1 MNLTIGSVFSG
12 IGGLELGL
20 EWAGLGPVVWQIE
33 QSEYCRSVLARHWPN
48 ATRYTDAR
56 TANALARVDVVCGGS
71 PCQDISSAGLKRG
84 INGPQSGLW
93 SSMLRIVADVRP
105 RFVVWENVAAALSR
119 GLRAVLGDLAA
130 LGYNAEW
137 STLSACAVAPAHARH
152 QRERL
157 FVVAHAHRDVEPA
170 GAVNA
175 QVAELRAYAGT
186 LRDGWPTEPAHNR
199 MADWV
204 PGAMDRNRALGNA
217 VVPQMAA
224 IVGARLLQIARAS

>member
-1 MNLTIGSVFSG
+1 MSLTIGSVFSG

-33 QSEYCRSVLARHWPN
+33 RSAFCRSVLERHWPN
-48 ATRYTDAR
+48 ATRYHDVR
-56 TANALARVDVVCGGS
+56 TTHALARVDIVCGGS
-71 PCQDISSAGLKRG
+71 PCQDMSSAGLKRG
-84 INGPQSGLW
+84 ITGPQSGLW
-93 SSMLRIVADVRP
+93 REMLRIVSDVRP

-119 GLRAVLGDLAA
+119 GLRTVLRDLAA
-130 LGYNAEW
+130 LGYDAEW
-137 STLSACAVAPAHARH
+137 SALSACAVAPARARH

-157 FVVAHAHRDVEPA
+157 FVVAHAHRDIEPA

-175 QVAELRAYAGT
+175 QVAELRTYADS
-186 LRDGWPTEPAHNR
+186 LRDGWPAEPTHDR
-199 MADWV
+199 MADGV
-204 PGAMDRNRALGNA
+204 PGTMDRNRALGNA